1 MWNVLELNSV
11 TKGLHKLPKDI
22 QFKYK
27 AWVEI
32 VKNGGSFNLKK
43 YPGFRDEKLKGNLRE
58 CRSSRLNI
66 QYRVIY
72 TEKKDIKEIIVLKVT
87 PHEYKK

>member
-1 MWNVLELNSV
+1 MWSV
-11 TKGLHKLPKDI
+11 YETTNITKSLKKIPRHI
-22 QFKYK
+22 QIKYK

-32 VKNGGSFNLKK
+32 VKMGGSDNLRH
-43 YPGFRDEKLKGNLRE
+43 YPGFRDEKLKGELRE

-72 TEKKDIKEIIVLKVT
+72 EEKKHIREIIVMNVT
-87 PHEYKK
+87 PHDYKG